1 MIDRRTDEERVVE
14 AINWC
19 EGHFA
24 TIVFGQQS
32 VKIKTRKYYPRTIEG
47 KDIIEAVMR
56 LRHAILS
63 VQDS

>member
-1 MIDRRTDEERVVE
+1 MDRRTDEERVVE
-14 AINWC
+14 AVDWC

-32 VKIKTRKYYPRTIEG
+32 VKVKARKYYPRTVEG
-47 KDIIEAVMR
+47 KDIIDAVIK

>member
-19 EGHFA
+19 EGHHA
-24 TIVFGQQS
+24 TIVFSKES
-32 VKIKTRKYYPRTIEG
+32 VKVKARKYYPRTVKG
-47 KDIIEAVMR
+47 KNIIEAVMK